1 MRHLDKDHI
10 VFIQLEKNKNG
21 DFYKVKSA
29 VVSRKTFFK
38 NKKMLAERA
47 QSNQSFAGSPSAVS
61 GTSIK
66 NSIAEPDLFV
76 NRYLMPDELTKM
88 EISAAADEVID
99 TILGAA
105 HTGRIFVGNE
115 AVFTRGPLKERTFHI
130 PDALIEDYLEKNIA
144 RVAQRYVRQM
154 APDVELSKTFGSIDM
169 QRAFDRVNADY
180 DRLSRQIE
188 FIFYLIFPANFLLS
202 TAS

>member
-1 MRHLDKDHI
+1 
-10 VFIQLEKNKNG
+10 
-21 DFYKVKSA
+21 
-29 VVSRKTFFK
+29 
-38 NKKMLAERA
+38 MLAERA
-47 QSNQSFAGSPSAVS
+47 PSNQSFTGSPNAVS

-66 NSIAEPDLFV
+66 NSITEPNLFV

-105 HTGRIFVGNE
+105 HAGRIFVGNE

-154 APDVELSKTFGSIDM
+154 APDVELSKAFGSVDM

-180 DRLSRQIE
+180 DRLLRQIK
-188 FIFYLIFPANFLLS
+188 FVFYLIFPREFSSLNSFVKTKQVNITMRSAGKKRE
-202 TAS
+202 TKK